1 MKKSLPCIWMLFF
14 KSHKLYLLEKGFGRG
29 TEKKKIRVRE
39 EKGTTVSDKLQQDQ
53 GTRLGSGVVLH
64 FLCLKSSVSTGV

>member
-29 TEKKKIRVRE
+29 KEKKKIRWDE
-39 EKGTTVSDKLQQDQ
+39 EKETTVSDKLQQDK
-53 GTRLGSGVVLH
+53 GHGLVAGWFYIFFV
-64 FLCLKSSVSTGV
+64 